1 VSAGGEVV
9 SAARVLL
16 LDADGADR
24 DVELE
29 QVDLGQIGD
38 QRLLWIDL
46 GGGEEAE
53 RLARVLEP
61 LGLPSRTLR
70 YVVEP
75 LGRPRLDAYGE
86 AMHVEVTGLRPVG
99 EGRHEAVFLNCVV
112 GRNWLL
118 TSHDGPVKFLE
129 EFRQRVRGGSEL
141 GSLDAPWLLAT
152 LLDWQVN
159 SYQDEI
165 ANLVTMIDDLDEV
178 VLRGTE
184 PTEVTLDRLV
194 RVRRRVSWLRGLLVP
209 HQQVFLQLS
218 RPELDLLSTSDS
230 AAAFS
235 ALNARVAAAVD
246 AVDSAREMLIASFDV
261 LMTRTAQR
269 TNDVM
274 KVLTIASVALL
285 PSTLIAGILGMN
297 VSPALS
303 IGHVLFWVIIALMA
317 ALMATA
323 ILIAR
328 RQHWF

>member
-1 VSAGGEVV
+1 
-9 SAARVLL
+9 
-16 LDADGADR
+16 
-24 DVELE
+24 
-29 QVDLGQIGD
+29 
-38 QRLLWIDL
+38 
-46 GGGEEAE
+46 
-53 RLARVLEP
+53 
-61 LGLPSRTLR
+61 
-70 YVVEP
+70 
-75 LGRPRLDAYGE
+75 
-86 AMHVEVTGLRPVG
+86 M
-99 EGRHEAVFLNCVV
+99 V

-152 LLDWQVN
+152 LLDWEVS
-159 SYQDEI
+159 SYQEEI
-165 ANLVTMIDDLDEV
+165 ANLVTMIDDLVEV
-178 VLRGTE
+178 VLHGTE

-194 RVRRRVSWLRGLLVP
+194 RVRWQVSWLRGLLVP
-209 HQQVFLQLS
+209 RQQVFLQLS

-235 ALNARVAAAVD
+235 ALSDRLAAAVG
-246 AVDSAREMLIASFDV
+246 AVDSARETLIASFDV

-274 KVLTIASVALL
+274 KVLTIASVTLL
-285 PSTLIAGILGMN
+285 PSTLIVGILGMN

-303 IGHVLFWVIIALMA
+303 TGQLLFWVIIAVVA

-323 ILIAR
+323 ILIAC

>member
-1 VSAGGEVV
+1 
-9 SAARVLL
+9 
-16 LDADGADR
+16 
-24 DVELE
+24 
-29 QVDLGQIGD
+29 
-38 QRLLWIDL
+38 
-46 GGGEEAE
+46 
-53 RLARVLEP
+53 
-61 LGLPSRTLR
+61 
-70 YVVEP
+70 
-75 LGRPRLDAYGE
+75 
-86 AMHVEVTGLRPVG
+86 M
-99 EGRHEAVFLNCVV
+99 
-112 GRNWLL
+112 
-118 TSHDGPVKFLE
+118 
-129 EFRQRVRGGSEL
+129 
-141 GSLDAPWLLAT
+141 
-152 LLDWQVN
+152 
-159 SYQDEI
+159 
-165 ANLVTMIDDLDEV
+165 VTMIDDLDEV

-274 KVLTIASVALL
+274 KVLTIASVTLL

-303 IGHVLFWVIIALMA
+303 AGQLLFWVIIVVMAA
-317 ALMATA
+317 ALMAIA